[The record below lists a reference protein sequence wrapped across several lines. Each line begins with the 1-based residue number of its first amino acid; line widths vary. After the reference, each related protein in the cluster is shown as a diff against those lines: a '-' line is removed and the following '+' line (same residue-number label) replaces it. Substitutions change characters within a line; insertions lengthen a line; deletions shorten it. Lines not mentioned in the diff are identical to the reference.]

1 MDHTP
6 PQPPPVPPV
15 PPGPGLPPGPPMGP
29 PPPIGAAY
37 PVPPVPPAPPAPPVS
52 PSPPLGARPPAPAFG
67 GPPADAAAQPLPATP
82 ENLRGQAGPAPAE
95 ATRYLCAA
103 AWLDR
108 GFRAA
113 LIEELVEQCHRIPA
127 PSPGTDLVRVLHAAL
142 TARRW
147 EAWTGVAFLTV
158 LAAGFVLLGLVP
170 GGIVLL
176 VVLVLVLVAGFRE
189 DRMDHRIGLTM
200 ERLLMVTAPRTG
212 GLARNV
218 VTGTKVLILAAC
230 AFAALSYV
238 RWDGATWD
246 ELGWGDQGWAGLGSD
261 DGYHRGYGD
270 HWYNGLLGGSG
281 PAGGGLLPALVELAL
296 LWLIAAGLRFAMR
309 RRLAGHALT
318 GGKPGGPPPQ
328 PHGRR
333 EAWIYRRL
341 HEQQSGPEL
350 LYRRRAPLVGLGI
363 AGRAWRMTF
372 ELRPSAERTAGGR
385 GAEPLDAAVLYR
397 AMATRV
403 RQLAEDTAYPDD
415 PLRGLSVTDRVF
427 RPSLRSDAPRHWRGA
442 MSARA
447 GDRLL
452 LEPAWAD
459 LLGRS
464 GHERLRHYLAIR
476 VGSWQEEVVVT
487 VLVRTTTRGGL
498 LYLEWLPYVLPPVAQ
513 GYHVVDHLGRD
524 SAFADAR
531 NALGWAARRLGGD
544 IAVAVG
550 QLRGSRASR
559 ARAARYHRHYQELT
573 GAGRAVDFAPR
584 LSVRELGAGR
594 DYQNIFQAQDVQRFL
609 NTVTQRV
616 FSAVGDELR
625 ARGYDSG
632 AFERQSQSITNI
644 NNGGVQVNNS
654 SVHGSVAG
662 GSGSSVDIGTA
673 K

>member
-6 PQPPPVPPV
+6 PQPPSVPPV
-15 PPGPGLPPGPPMGP
+15 PPSPGFPPGLPTG
-29 PPPIGAAY
+29 PPPIGASY
-37 PVPPVPPAPPAPPVS
+37 PAAPPAPP
-52 PSPPLGARPPAPAFG
+52 PGAARPPAPG
-67 GPPADAAAQPLPATP
+67 GLQADAGAQPFLATP

-113 LIEELVEQCHRIPA
+113 LIEELVEQCYRIPA
-127 PSPGTDLVRVLHAAL
+127 PSPGTDLVRVLHEAL

-158 LAAGFVLLGLVP
+158 LAAGFVLLGAVP
-170 GGIVLL
+170 AGIVLL
-176 VVLVLVLVAGFRE
+176 VVLALVLVSGFRE
-189 DRMDHRIGLTM
+189 DRMDHRIGLTV
-200 ERLLMVTAPRTG
+200 ERLLMVTAPRSG
-212 GLARNV
+212 GPARSLM
-218 VTGTKVLILAAC
+218 TGTKALVVVVVV
-230 AFAALSYV
+230 FVSLSYLS
-238 RWDGATWD
+238 RNGADWYD
-246 ELGWGDQGWAGLGSD
+246 LGWGGLTLD
-261 DGYHRGYGD
+261 DGHRGDG
-270 HWYNGLLGGSG
+270 WYTGLLGGSG
-281 PAGGGLLPALVELAL
+281 TAGAVLLPAAAELAA
-296 LWLIAAGLRFAMR
+296 LWLIAAGLRFAVR
-309 RRLAGHALT
+309 RRLAGPEPA

-350 LYRRRAPLVGLGI
+350 LYGRRAPLVGLGI

-372 ELRPSAERTAGGR
+372 ELRPSAERAAQGR
-385 GAEPLDAAVLYR
+385 AAEPLDASVLYR
-397 AMATRV
+397 SMAARV

-427 RPSLRSDAPRHWRGA
+427 RPSLRNDAPRNWRGA
-442 MSARA
+442 MTARS

-498 LYLEWLPYVLPPVAQ
+498 LYLEWLPYVLPPVGR
-513 GYHVVDHLGRD
+513 GYHVVDHLGHD
-524 SAFADAR
+524 SALADAR

-550 QLRGSRASR
+550 ESDRSRASR
-559 ARAARYHRHYQELT
+559 ARAARYHRRYEELT
-573 GAGRAVDFAPR
+573 RAGRAVDFAPR
-584 LSVRELGAGR
+584 LSVRELGAGTE
-594 DYQNIFQAQDVQRFL
+594 YQNIFQAHDVQRFL

-616 FSAVGDELR
+616 FSAVGEELR

-632 AFERQSQSITNI
+632 AFEQQSQNITNI

-662 GSGSSVDIGTA
+662 GSGSSVDMGKA